1 MVLLDER
8 DQRDIDTRAD
18 DTVET
23 DMAEVKQVAM
33 GRQVGVG
40 CLKDA
45 NANDRSF
52 CARSTI
58 SKEKKP
64 RCKRH

>member
-40 CLKDA
+40 CLEDA